1 MEEFPA
7 SKVHLQPATWL
18 TGSFPADVCPDIT
31 GQFGC
36 AHRAKLRISV
46 GGGGGDG
53 TTIRNWVGTEVSD
66 K

>member
-7 SKVHLQPATWL
+7 SKVHFQPATWL

-36 AHRAKLRISV
+36 AHTAKLRISV
-46 GGGGGDG
+46 GGGGGGWDD
-53 TTIRNWVGTEVSD
+53 D
-66 K
+66 KKLGGDRSL